1 MFGDLFLCLLSMAA
15 ALDQFTILFN
25 GISNFLD
32 AQAKKKKK
40 NLESPLSLSH
50 APLSH
55 LSGNSVDAT
64 FKRPPKSN
72 YFRLCQLLPWTKSP
86 TALPCSS
93 LLLTAASLSPCCLLL
108 EQQPQGHI
116 IHVTPL
122 LKTLLPTSFMV
133 KAKVPTVAYWSVP
146 PLNIIL
152 AIFSLTLFQLHL
164 PPGYSLNTPGK
175 LPLPSLCMN
184 CPSG

>member
-72 YFRLCQLLPWTKSP
+72 YFRLCQL
-86 TALPCSS
+86 
-93 LLLTAASLSPCCLLL
+93 
-108 EQQPQGHI
+108 
-116 IHVTPL
+116 
-122 LKTLLPTSFMV
+122 
-133 KAKVPTVAYWSVP
+133 P
-146 PLNIIL
+146 P
-152 AIFSLTLFQLHL
+152 
-164 PPGYSLNTPGK
+164 
-175 LPLPSLCMN
+175 
-184 CPSG
+184 